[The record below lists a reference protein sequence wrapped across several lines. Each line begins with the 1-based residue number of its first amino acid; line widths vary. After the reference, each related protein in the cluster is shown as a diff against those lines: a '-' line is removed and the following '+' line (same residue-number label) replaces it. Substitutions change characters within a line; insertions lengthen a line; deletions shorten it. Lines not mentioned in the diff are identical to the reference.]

1 MRALLRP
8 LTFLLLVA
16 LVPLA
21 AAGCGGPTVDLAT
34 GLEISEVTTG
44 WHDEGIV
51 DGQNKLVPRIDF
63 KLKNVS
69 DQPLAAVQVNCVF
82 RRVGETEELGSGFV
96 WVTRGNA
103 LNPGETTA
111 LLSIKSNFGYKGDEP
126 RADMLKNSQFVDAK
140 VDMMAKY
147 ASIQWK
153 KVQEFPI
160 ERRLLTK

>member
-8 LTFLLLVA
+8 LTCSLGVTLA
-16 LVPLA
+16 LFA

-34 GLEISEVTTG
+34 ALEVLEVTTG

-69 DQPLAAVQVNCVF
+69 DQPLVALQVNCVF
-82 RRVGETEELGSGFV
+82 RRMGETEELGSGFV

-103 LNPGETTA
+103 LNPGETTP
-111 LLSIKSNFGYKGDEP
+111 LLSIRSNFGYKGDEP
-126 RADMLKNSQFVDAK
+126 RADMLKNSHFVDAR

-153 KVQEFPI
+153 KIREFSI